1 MGLGK
6 KLTAKQVLLPSFILP
21 FVFYLMTSCPSVYL
35 GDSGELTAA
44 AFSIGIPHN
53 SGYPLYCLVGKF
65 FCLLPIGNIGFRMNL
80 MSCFFSAAAVCLVVS
95 FVLGLTSS
103 GIAALTAGLALAFTP
118 LLWSQATCA
127 EVYSLHA
134 FLVILMITLLR
145 WWDESRENYRLL
157 LFVLVTGL
165 SFGNHMQTIMLAPA
179 VFFIILSGDRKALLD
194 LRHLLYI
201 TIFFV
206 SALLI
211 YVYLPLRTGAGAAM
225 HWGTPDSLDRFIA
238 HVTAQSH
245 RSGYVLNMSITD
257 YLVRLQASVRTVV
270 AQFNVLLVIA
280 FWGWLKMNSRRWRI
294 FCVMVI
300 IFDLS
305 YTIFL
310 NTISLE
316 VTPFNLSTVIVCAIL
331 IGFGIDHICRFID
344 GREGVR
350 TWAFLTIRMM
360 CLLVP
365 ALFVVGSFSN
375 CDQSRNY
382 TAYEHAQNIF
392 RTVGPGDILLLE
404 GDNHLF
410 PVVYGRL
417 VEHAREDVILFD
429 RQGILYPSPYFG
441 ESPDLFYGRWE
452 TLRVVLEEQI
462 IRNNDPG
469 TVHYAVFEPESI
481 PIPGGYKLTPSGLL
495 HRVEREERNG
505 VYKLRNVWRYYTN
518 ESFSDFSG
526 KDFLHRQLTA
536 HYYFRLGRYL
546 VMSGETTDGLKYV
559 RDASRIGYDDYG
571 VHFMVAIF
579 LADMELF
586 DEARIELDRA
596 GLNAKDRSVTRNHW
610 GYYFYKKREYDKA
623 VEAFQEAADHRPD
636 NFSYWKNLGHALYMS
651 GKALGAERAFSRS
664 LALNQ
669 SQADVHE
676 FMKSHG
682 LKADSGR

>member
-6 KLTAKQVLLPSFILP
+6 KLIAKQVLLPSFILP
-21 FVFYLMTSCPSVYL
+21 FAFYLMTTCPSVYL

-80 MSCFFSAAAVCLVVS
+80 MSCFFSAAAVCLVVA
-95 FVLGLTSS
+95 FVLRLTASR
-103 GIAALTAGLALAFTP
+103 IAALTAGLALAFMP

-145 WWDESRENYRLL
+145 RWDEAREQYRLL
-157 LFVLVTGL
+157 LFVLVAGL
-165 SFGNHMQTIMLAPA
+165 SFGNHMQTMMLAPA

-194 LRHLLYI
+194 LRSLLYI

-211 YVYLPLRTGAGAAM
+211 YIYLPIRTGAGAAM
-225 HWGTPDSLDRFIA
+225 HWGNPDSLDRFIA

-245 RSGYVLNMSITD
+245 RSGYVLNMSIAD
-257 YLVRLQASVRTVV
+257 YLVRLQTSVWTVV

-280 FWGWLKMNSRRWRI
+280 FWGWLKMNSRRWKI

-300 IFDLS
+300 IFDQS

-310 NTISLE
+310 NTISLD

-331 IGFGIDHICRFID
+331 TGFGIDHICRFID
-344 GREGVR
+344 GRKGVG
-350 TWAFLTIRMM
+350 TWAFFTMRAM
-360 CLLVP
+360 CFLVP
-365 ALFVVGSFSN
+365 ALFVVGSFRN

-382 TAYEHAQNIF
+382 IAYEHAQNIF
-392 RTVGPGDILLLE
+392 RTVGSGDVLFLE

-410 PVVYGRL
+410 PVLYGRL
-417 VEHAREDVILFD
+417 VERAREDAILFD
-429 RQGILYPSPYFG
+429 RQGILYPAAYFG
-441 ESPDLFYGRWE
+441 EAPDLFYGKWE
-452 TLRVVLEEQI
+452 VLRVLLETEI
-462 IRNNDPG
+462 IRRNDPG
-469 TVHYAVFEPESI
+469 TVHYAIFNPESLSI
-481 PIPGGYKLTPSGLL
+481 PDRFKLSPHGVL
-495 HRVEREERNG
+495 HQVVKEERNG
-505 VYKLRNVWRYYTN
+505 VYKLSNVWRYYTS
-518 ESFSDFSG
+518 ESFHNFHE
-526 KDFLHRQLTA
+526 KDFLNRQLIA
-536 HYYFRLGRYL
+536 HYHFRLGQYL
-546 VMSGETTDGLKYV
+546 VMSGYVNDGLKHV

-571 VHFMVAIF
+571 VHFLVASF
-579 LADMELF
+579 LADEKLF
-586 DEARIELDRA
+586 DEARVELDRA
-596 GLNAKDRSVTRNHW
+596 ALNAKELSVVENNW
-610 GYYFYKKREYDKA
+610 GYYYYKKGEYEKA
-623 VEAFQEAADHRPD
+623 AEAFQEAADRRPD

-651 GKALGAERAFSRS
+651 GKTLCAERAFSRS

-669 SQADVHE
+669 NQVDVHA
-676 FMKSHG
+676 FMKSNG
-682 LKADSGR
+682 LKAH